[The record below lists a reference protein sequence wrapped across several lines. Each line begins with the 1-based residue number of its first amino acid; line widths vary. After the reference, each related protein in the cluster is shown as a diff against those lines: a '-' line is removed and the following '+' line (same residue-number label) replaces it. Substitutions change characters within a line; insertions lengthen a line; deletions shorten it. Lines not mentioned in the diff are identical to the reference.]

1 MTTDVAIE
9 GLLRELAP
17 QVLAALARRNSR
29 FDAVEDAV
37 QEALLTASQQWPAE
51 GIPANPHG
59 WLITVAQRRLTDQLR
74 SDVAR
79 QRRETAA
86 AALLPPEAWHV
97 PAPAVEDVEPQGDES
112 LTLLFLCC
120 HPSLSAASQLALT
133 LRAVAGLTT
142 AQIAAAFLVPE
153 ATMAQRI
160 SRAKATIKEAGGRFE
175 MPPDQEV
182 ADRLRV
188 VLHVLYLMFNE
199 GYTASSGDDLQRPEL
214 AAEAIRITRDVYR
227 RLPDDGEVAGL
238 LALMLLTD
246 ARRGARTDAYGEL
259 VPLAEQDRSRW
270 DADAI
275 REGVEI
281 ITATLPRGRIG
292 PYQLQAA
299 IAAVHDEAPSAE
311 DTDWREILELY
322 RLLEQMSPNP
332 MITLNHAVAAAMVD
346 GPATGLAMLDVL
358 DRDDR
363 IAKHHRLDAVR
374 AHLLEMAG
382 DADAARAAYRL
393 AAQRTTSLPERRY
406 LEDRAS
412 RLG

>member
-1 MTTDVAIE
+1 
-9 GLLRELAP
+9 
-17 QVLAALARRNSR
+17 
-29 FDAVEDAV
+29 
-37 QEALLTASQQWPAE
+37 
-51 GIPANPHG
+51 
-59 WLITVAQRRLTDQLR
+59 
-74 SDVAR
+74 
-79 QRRETAA
+79 
-86 AALLPPEAWHV
+86 
-97 PAPAVEDVEPQGDES
+97 
-112 LTLLFLCC
+112 
-120 HPSLSAASQLALT
+120 
-133 LRAVAGLTT
+133 
-142 AQIAAAFLVPE
+142 
-153 ATMAQRI
+153 
-160 SRAKATIKEAGGRFE
+160 
-175 MPPDQEV
+175 MPPDPEV

-214 AAEAIRITRDVYR
+214 AAEAIRIARDLYR

-246 ARRGARTDAYGEL
+246 ARRGARTDAAGEL

-270 DADAI
+270 DPDAI

-311 DTDWREILELY
+311 GTDWREILELY
-322 RLLEQMSPNP
+322 RLLEQVSPNP

-346 GPATGLAMLDVL
+346 GPAAGLAMLDAL

-363 IAKHHRLDAVR
+363 IAKHHRLEAVR

-382 DADAARAAYRL
+382 DTDAARAAYRL